1 MAARARADPGLPSLG
16 RGGIRPRAGEA
27 SPSMNPRILLWMA
40 LLFLAWLNFDAWMKD
55 YGPAARPA
63 AEAPVGAAAGPAGSP
78 QDGLAAE
85 LPTITGD
92 APAVTAAEPAASDTI
107 AGAIDGA
114 GKVRIVTD
122 VLDLE
127 LSLAGGELIRADI
140 LQYPQH
146 KDDPKKTPV
155 RLFNVDA
162 PATQFLFQS
171 GLTTGEPGRNE
182 PNHKANFTVRAAEFR
197 LPEGSDT
204 LEVPLAWSDGA
215 GLSVTKT
222 FTFRRGS
229 YQAGIGYRVENA
241 GAEPVKLA
249 SYVQLLRHSLGNQR
263 SMWDP
268 ETYAFRGPAYF
279 DGEKYQKL
287 DIEDEDDA
295 ALSRPVTGGWIAA
308 MQHHFV
314 AAAVPVAGQAY
325 QFELRVEDLDYLLRG
340 IGPAH
345 TVPAGGRLEFSET
358 LFVGPKLQ
366 EQLKAAGPR
375 LELTADYGMLT
386 ILAQPLFWLLSK
398 IYEFVGNWGWTI
410 IIVTF
415 LIKLVFYKLAETSGR
430 SMAKMKTAAPR
441 LKAIQER
448 HKDNRKEQARAMM
461 ELYKR
466 EKINPVAGCLPV
478 LVQIPFFL
486 AFYWVLL
493 ESVEMR
499 QAPFMGWIQDLSAR
513 DPFFILPILMGGAM
527 YLQFKLNPAPPDP
540 VQAKVFAFMPVVM
553 TFMFM
558 WFPSGLVLY
567 WLTNTVLS
575 IAQQWRINR
584 VVEAE
589 ARKQRGG

>member
-1 MAARARADPGLPSLG
+1 M
-16 RGGIRPRAGEA
+16 RP
-27 SPSMNPRILLWMA
+27 
-40 LLFLAWLNFDAWMKD
+40 
-55 YGPAARPA
+55 PAAH
-63 AEAPVGAAAGPAGSP
+63 AAA
-78 QDGLAAE
+78 AA
-85 LPTITGD
+85 P
-92 APAVTAAEPAASDTI
+92 DTI
-107 AGAIDGA
+107 AGALAGA
-114 GKVRIVTD
+114 GTVRVVTD
-122 VLDLE
+122 VLDMDI
-127 LSLAGGELIRADI
+127 SLAGGELVRADI
-140 LQYPQH
+140 RQYPQH

-155 RLFNVDA
+155 RLFNVDS

-171 GLTTGEPGRNE
+171 GLTTGEAGRAE
-182 PNHKANFTVRAAEFR
+182 PNHKATFTATAAEFR
-197 LPEGSDT
+197 LADGSDT
-204 LEVPLAWSDGA
+204 LEVPLTWTDGA
-215 GLSVTKT
+215 GLTVTKR
-222 FTFRRGS
+222 FVLRRGS
-229 YQAGIGYRVENA
+229 YQVGIDYRVENA
-241 GAEPVKLA
+241 GTEPVKLA
-249 SYVQLLRHSLGNQR
+249 SYTQFLRHSPGNKR

-287 DIEDEDDA
+287 DIEDDEDA
-295 ALSRPVTGGWIAA
+295 VLSRPVTGGWLAA

-314 AAAVPVAGQAY
+314 AAAVPAAGEAY
-325 QFELRVEDLDYLLRG
+325 QFELRVDDMDYLLRA

-345 TVPAGGRLEFSET
+345 TVPAGGNLDLAET

-366 EQLKAAGPR
+366 EQLKEAGPR

-398 IYEFVGNWGWTI
+398 IYEYVGNWGWTI

-430 SMAKMKTAAPR
+430 SMAKMKTVAPR
-441 LKAIQER
+441 LKAVQER
-448 HKDNRKEQARAMM
+448 HKDDREGQARAMM

-499 QAPFMGWIQDLSAR
+499 QAPFMGWIQDLSSR
-513 DPFFILPILMGGAM
+513 DPFFILPLLMGGAM
-527 YLQFKLNPAPPDP
+527 FLQFKLNPAPPDP

-558 WFPSGLVLY
+558 WFPAGLVLY

-589 ARKQRGG
+589 AKKQRSS

>member
-1 MAARARADPGLPSLG
+1 
-16 RGGIRPRAGEA
+16 
-27 SPSMNPRILLWMA
+27 MNPRILLWVG
-40 LLFLAWLNFDAWMKD
+40 LLFVAYLNFDAWMKD
-55 YGPAARPA
+55 YAPAAA
-63 AEAPVGAAAGPAGSP
+63 APAPVGAPADGTTVSP
-78 QDGLAAE
+78 QDGLSAE
-85 LPTITGD
+85 LPAIAGD
-92 APAVTAAEPAASDTI
+92 AVPAAAPATTAPATPESQSI
-107 AGAIDGA
+107 AGAIAGA
-114 GKVRIVTD
+114 DRVRIVTD
-122 VLDLE
+122 VLDID

-140 LQYPQH
+140 LEYPQH

-155 RLFNVDA
+155 RLFNVDS
-162 PATQFLFQS
+162 PESQFLFQS
-171 GLTTGEPGRNE
+171 GLTTGEAGRNE
-182 PNHKANFTVRAAEFR
+182 PNHRAVFTAPATEFR
-197 LPEGSDT
+197 LAEGSDT
-204 LEVPLAWSDGA
+204 LEVPLTWTDGA
-215 GLSVTKT
+215 GLTVTKR
-222 FTFRRGS
+222 FVFRRGS
-229 YQAGIGYRVENA
+229 YQVRLEYAIANA
-241 GAEPVKLA
+241 GQEALKLA
-249 SYVQLLRHSLGNQR
+249 SYTQLLRHSLGNKR

-268 ETYAFRGPAYF
+268 ETYAFRGPAFF
-279 DGEKYQKL
+279 DGEKYRKL
-287 DIEDEDDA
+287 DIEDEEDGTF
-295 ALSRPVTGGWIAA
+295 SRPVTGGWIAA

-314 AAAVPVAGQAY
+314 AAAVPAAGQTY
-325 QFELRVEDLDYLLRG
+325 QFELRVEDMDYLLRA

-345 TVPAGGRLEFSET
+345 AVPAGGNLELSET

-366 EQLKAAGPR
+366 EQLKATGPR

-398 IYEFVGNWGWTI
+398 IYEYVGNWGWTI

-430 SMAKMKTAAPR
+430 SMAKMKTVAPR
-441 LKAIQER
+441 LKAVQER
-448 HKDNRKEQARAMM
+448 YKDDREGQARAMM

-499 QAPFMGWIQDLSAR
+499 QAPFMGWIQDLSSR
-513 DPFFILPILMGGAM
+513 DPFFILPLLMGGAM
-527 YLQFKLNPAPPDP
+527 FVQFKLNPAPPDP

-558 WFPSGLVLY
+558 WFPAGLVLY

-575 IAQQWRINR
+575 IAQQWKINR

-589 ARKQRGG
+589 AKKQRTG

>member
-1 MAARARADPGLPSLG
+1 
-16 RGGIRPRAGEA
+16 
-27 SPSMNPRILLWMA
+27 MNPRILLWA
-40 LLFLAWLNFDAWMKD
+40 GLLMLAWLNVNAWMKD
-55 YGPAARPA
+55 YAPVERETAAAPAAG
-63 AEAPVGAAAGPAGSP
+63 ETAAASP

-85 LPTITGD
+85 LPAVTGEAPTAAA
-92 APAVTAAEPAASDTI
+92 APATPAPDTV
-107 AGAIDGA
+107 AGAIERA
-114 GKVRIVTD
+114 GKVRVVTD
-122 VLDLE
+122 VLDMDI
-127 LSLAGGELIRADI
+127 SLAGGELIRADI

-155 RLFNVDA
+155 RLFNTDA
-162 PATQFLFQS
+162 PATQLLFQS
-171 GLTTGEPGRNE
+171 GLTTGEAGRIE
-182 PNHKANFTVRAAEFR
+182 PNHKAPFTSAAGEYR
-197 LPEGSDT
+197 LAEGSGA
-204 LEVPLAWSDGA
+204 LEVPLSWSDGA
-215 GLSVTKT
+215 GLTVTKT
-222 FTFRRGS
+222 FVLRRGS
-229 YQAGIGYRVENA
+229 YRVDLRYRVANA
-241 GAEPVKLA
+241 GAAPVKLA
-249 SYVQLLRHSLGNQR
+249 SYAQLLRHSPGNKR

-287 DIEDEDDA
+287 DIEDEDDV

-314 AAAVPVAGQAY
+314 AAIVPPAGQSY
-325 QFELRVEDLDYLLRG
+325 QVELRVEDMDYLLRAV
-340 IGPAH
+340 GPAH
-345 TVPAGGRLEFSET
+345 AVPAAGSADFAET

-366 EQLKAAGPR
+366 DQLKAAGPR

-398 IYEFVGNWGWTI
+398 IYDFVGNWGLAI
-410 IIVTF
+410 ILVTF
-415 LIKLVFYKLAETSGR
+415 LIKLAFYKLAETSGR
-430 SMAKMKTAAPR
+430 SMAKMKTVAPR
-441 LKAIQER
+441 LKALQER
-448 HKDNRKEQARAMM
+448 HKDDREAQARAMM

-499 QAPFMGWIQDLSAR
+499 QAPFFGWIQDLSSR

-527 YLQFKLNPAPPDP
+527 FLQYKLNPTPPDP

-575 IAQQWRINR
+575 IAQQWKINR
-584 VVEAE
+584 LVEAE
-589 ARKQRGG
+589 AKKQRTG

>member
-1 MAARARADPGLPSLG
+1 V
-16 RGGIRPRAGEA
+16 
-27 SPSMNPRILLWMA
+27 NPRILLWVG

-55 YGPAARPA
+55 YGPGTRPA
-63 AEAPVGAAAGPAGSP
+63 AEAPASTPAATAAGP
-78 QDGLAAE
+78 QDGLSAE
-85 LPTITGD
+85 LPTIADD
-92 APAVTAAEPAASDTI
+92 AAVTAAAPAAAPDTI
-107 AGAIDGA
+107 AGAIGGA
-114 GKVRIVTD
+114 GEVRVVTD
-122 VLDLE
+122 VLE
-127 LSLAGGELIRADI
+127 LHLGLAGGELIRADI

-155 RLFNVDA
+155 RLFNVDS
-162 PATQFLFQS
+162 PDTQFLFQS
-171 GLTTGEPGRNE
+171 GLTSGEPGRNE
-182 PNHKANFTVRAAEFR
+182 PNHKANFTAAATEFR
-197 LPEGSDT
+197 LAEGSDT
-204 LEVPLAWSDGA
+204 LEVPLAWTDGA
-215 GLSVTKT
+215 GLTVTKT
-222 FTFRRGS
+222 FRFRRGW
-229 YQAGIGYRVENA
+229 YRVDLGYRVENA
-241 GAEPVKLA
+241 GAEPARLA
-249 SYVQLLRHSLGNQR
+249 SYTQLLRHSVGNKR

-268 ETYAFRGPAYF
+268 ESYAFRGPAYF

-287 DIEDEDDA
+287 DVEDEDDA
-295 ALSRPVTGGWIAA
+295 ALSRAVTGGWIAA

-314 AAAVPVAGQAY
+314 AAAVPPAGQAY
-325 QFELRVEDLDYLLRG
+325 QYELRIDDMDYLLRA

-345 TVPAGGRLEFSET
+345 MVPAGGRIEFSET

-386 ILAQPLFWLLSK
+386 ILAQPLFWLLSE
-398 IYEFVGNWGWTI
+398 IYEVVGNWGWTI

-430 SMAKMKTAAPR
+430 SMAKMKTVAPR

-448 HKDNRKEQARAMM
+448 HKDNREEQARAMM

-499 QAPFMGWIQDLSAR
+499 QAPFMGWIQDLSSR
-513 DPFFILPILMGGAM
+513 DPYFILPILMGGAM
-527 YLQFKLNPAPPDP
+527 FLQFKLNPAPPDP

-553 TFMFM
+553 TLMFM

-589 ARKQRGG
+589 ARKQRSS

>member
-1 MAARARADPGLPSLG
+1 V
-16 RGGIRPRAGEA
+16 
-27 SPSMNPRILLWMA
+27 NPRILLWVG

-55 YGPAARPA
+55 YGPGTRPA
-63 AEAPVGAAAGPAGSP
+63 AEAPASTPAATAAGP
-78 QDGLAAE
+78 QDGLSAE
-85 LPTITGD
+85 LPTIADD
-92 APAVTAAEPAASDTI
+92 AAVTAAAPAAAPDTI
-107 AGAIDGA
+107 AGAIGGA
-114 GKVRIVTD
+114 GEVRVVTD
-122 VLDLE
+122 VLE
-127 LSLAGGELIRADI
+127 LHLGLAGGELIRADI

-155 RLFNVDA
+155 RLFNVDS
-162 PATQFLFQS
+162 PDTQFLFQS
-171 GLTTGEPGRNE
+171 GLTSGEPGRNE
-182 PNHKANFTVRAAEFR
+182 PNHKANFTAAATEFR
-197 LPEGSDT
+197 LAEGSDT
-204 LEVPLAWSDGA
+204 LEVPLAWTDGA
-215 GLSVTKT
+215 GLTVTKT
-222 FTFRRGS
+222 FRFRRGW
-229 YQAGIGYRVENA
+229 YRVDLGYRVENA
-241 GAEPVKLA
+241 GAEPATLA
-249 SYVQLLRHSLGNQR
+249 SYTQLLRHSVGNKR

-268 ETYAFRGPAYF
+268 ESYAFRGPAYF

-287 DIEDEDDA
+287 DVEDEDDA
-295 ALSRPVTGGWIAA
+295 ALSRAVTGGWIAA

-314 AAAVPVAGQAY
+314 AAAVPPAGQAY
-325 QFELRVEDLDYLLRG
+325 QYELRIDDMDYLLRA

-345 TVPAGGRLEFSET
+345 MVPAGGRIAFSET

-386 ILAQPLFWLLSK
+386 ILAQPLFWLLSE
-398 IYEFVGNWGWTI
+398 IYEVVGNWGWTI

-430 SMAKMKTAAPR
+430 SMAKMKTVAPR

-448 HKDNRKEQARAMM
+448 HKDNREEQARAMM

-499 QAPFMGWIQDLSAR
+499 QAPFMGWIQDLSSR
-513 DPFFILPILMGGAM
+513 DPYFILPILMGGAM
-527 YLQFKLNPAPPDP
+527 FLQFKLNPAPPDP

-553 TFMFM
+553 TLMFM

-589 ARKQRGG
+589 ARKQRSS

>member
-1 MAARARADPGLPSLG
+1 
-16 RGGIRPRAGEA
+16 
-27 SPSMNPRILLWMA
+27 MNPRILLWMA

-55 YGPAARPA
+55 YGFSARPPAASTA
-63 AEAPVGAAAGPAGSP
+63 ATEAGPAVNP
-78 QDGLAAE
+78 QDGLSAE
-85 LPTITGD
+85 LPALAGD
-92 APAVTAAEPAASDTI
+92 AAPVPAAAPEAVVPDTI
-107 AGAIDGA
+107 AGAIAGA

-122 VLDLE
+122 VLDLD

-140 LQYPQH
+140 RQYPQH
-146 KDDPKKTPV
+146 KDDPDKTPV
-155 RLFNVDA
+155 RLFNVDS

-171 GLTTGEPGRNE
+171 GLTTGEPGRDE
-182 PNHKANFTVRAAEFR
+182 PNHKASFTAPATEFA
-197 LPEGSDT
+197 LADGSDS
-204 LEVPLAWSDGA
+204 LEVPLTWSDGA
-215 GLSVTKT
+215 GLTVTKT
-222 FTFRRGS
+222 FVFRRGS
-229 YQAGIGYRVENA
+229 YEVGLRYRVTNA
-241 GAEPVKLA
+241 GTEAVKLA
-249 SYVQLLRHSLGNQR
+249 SYAQLLRHSVGNKR

-287 DIEDEDDA
+287 DIEDEEDA
-295 ALSRPVTGGWIAA
+295 ALSRAVTGGWIAA

-314 AAAVPVAGQAY
+314 AAAVPPAGQAY
-325 QFELRVEDLDYLLRG
+325 QYELRVDDMDYLLRA

-345 TVPAGGRLEFSET
+345 VVPPGGSLEFSET

-430 SMAKMKTAAPR
+430 SMAKMKTVAPR
-441 LKAIQER
+441 LKAVQER
-448 HKDNRKEQARAMM
+448 YKDDREAQARAMM

-513 DPFFILPILMGGAM
+513 DPYFILPILMGGAM
-527 YLQFKLNPAPPDP
+527 FLQFKLNPAPPDP

-589 ARKQRGG
+589 AKKQRSS